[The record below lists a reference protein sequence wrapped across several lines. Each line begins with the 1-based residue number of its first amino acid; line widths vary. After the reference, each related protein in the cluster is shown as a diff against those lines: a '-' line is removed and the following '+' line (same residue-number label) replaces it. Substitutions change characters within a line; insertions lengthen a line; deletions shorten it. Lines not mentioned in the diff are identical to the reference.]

1 MPAITPGKGIRYP
14 LFSEAGDPQ
23 AVMAMV
29 FDLDTMATADDALRA
44 TALTRRGARIT
55 NTTAPNITKSVYTK
69 LTYDTVNWDPLGLTN
84 LGVNND
90 RFTIPA
96 GLAGLW
102 MFGVLWTIDNAGS
115 GGLAIFSGEATVA
128 KNTTVAPAVPNY
140 RRHKYPGFTGGAS
153 GTVDCLCT
161 APMVMAVGDFVTS
174 GVFWQGTAA
183 GPAVNSVPH
192 IFWAFPLALS

>member
-90 RFTIPA
+90 RFTIPPAWPGCGCSACCGRSTRRLRRPGHLLRRGDRGQEHHRGA
-96 GLAGLW
+96 GRTELPPAQVPRLHRG
-102 MFGVLWTIDNAGS
+102 GV
-115 GGLAIFSGEATVA
+115 
-128 KNTTVAPAVPNY
+128 
-140 RRHKYPGFTGGAS
+140 RHR
-153 GTVDCLCT
+153 DCLCT
-161 APMVMAVGDFVTS
+161 APMVMAGGDFVTS
-174 GVFWQGTAA
+174 GGLLAGDGRRSCDQLGAA
-183 GPAVNSVPH
+183 H
-192 IFWAFPLALS
+192 LLWAFPLALS